1 MAKTHNVNLTKALA
15 EIRQWPGARTDRKVF
30 KVIADYA
37 NDKGVCTLLEAE
49 IADIVGMTRG
59 AVFTSVNRLAI
70 HGLTTLEREETP
82 DHYQLEC
89 TIARRYMRS
98 ADGDDTDSA
107 IANLSRH
114 LDIVAVGVLAAEK
127 AVYAQGPEIA
137 ANTERIQKLEKRLD
151 DLAQAIKKATNSNN

>member
-30 KVIADYA
+30 QAIADNA
-37 NDKGVCTLLEAE
+37 NDKGVCTLSETE

-70 HGLTTLEREETP
+70 HGLTTLERKETP
-82 DHYQLEC
+82 DYYQLEC

-98 ADGDDTDSA
+98 AD
-107 IANLSRH
+107 
-114 LDIVAVGVLAAEK
+114 LAASVQHVANACIRVLLAAAE
-127 AVYAQGPEIA
+127 AYAKKYDDLAEQLDDIA
-137 ANTERIQKLEKRLD
+137 ANIR
-151 DLAQAIKKATNSNN
+151 KATGNN